1 MMFGG
6 FEIGESAPQ
15 ELEAIE
21 KMQNTTDIMKIS
33 DFSNDDVF
41 LSLCIG

>member
-15 ELEAIE
+15 ELEAID
-21 KMQNTTDIMKIS
+21 KMQNATDIMKIS
-33 DFSNDDVF
+33 DFRNVDVF
-41 LSLCIG
+41 LSLRIG